1 MRYKVYDT
9 VNRQDIT
16 DDPTL
21 ILKPDGRLALNDY
34 GDEIVPSDKPWLRQ
48 RTTVL
53 LPIKMEKV

>member
-21 ILKPDGRLALNDY
+21 ILKPVSCKICGVWNRTKGQ
-34 GDEIVPSDKPWLRQ
+34 GDE
-48 RTTVL
+48 
-53 LPIKMEKV
+53 